1 MPDAVSHLWIYISS
15 LEANIEHF
23 VEVIKHF
30 LAGC

>member
-1 MPDAVSHLWIYISS
+1 MPDAVSYGYISS